1 MIDRLESIAR
11 RYREIENEM
20 ARPDVATDH
29 EKLTKLA
36 REQRSLREIV
46 EAYGGY
52 RRARHD
58 MDEKAQG
65 GQAPLVGNPPKF
77 RGGMAR
83 SCRCGC
89 PAKPGNAGVR
99 T

>member
-11 RYREIENEM
+11 RYRDIENEM

-65 GQAPLVGNPPKF
+65 GQAPLVGNPPKIS
-77 RGGMAR
+77 RRYGQVVSLR
-83 SCRCGC
+83 L
-89 PAKPGNAGVR
+89 PGKAGQRGVR